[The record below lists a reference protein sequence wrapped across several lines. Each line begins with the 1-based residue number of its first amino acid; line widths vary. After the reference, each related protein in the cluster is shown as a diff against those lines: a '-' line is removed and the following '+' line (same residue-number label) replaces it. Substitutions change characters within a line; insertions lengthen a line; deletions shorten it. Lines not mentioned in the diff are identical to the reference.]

1 MAAVTAAA
9 AAATAAGPAA
19 GTAVVSPRAPPRHQ
33 PGLHAMAFP
42 LGTYERRGFPLLMGP
57 ASPLPC
63 YRLPRRGRRL
73 RRTAAAGAVAWRGA
87 GATARAFVGVHGER
101 GCGGQTRGMR
111 SARDH
116 AARGG
121 SRQEGHKTTGLVHPP
136 LLCFPKQP
144 PRMHHSGAAAA
155 NTDAGGW
162 GRLLPHQ
169 TRDGHHSR
177 AGPRREG
184 RVRPGL
190 PAATRTGQRHS
201 ARPWLPS
208 AGESAPRQVTV
219 PARSRYRGRQPA
231 AGDGRLDHAT

>member
-1 MAAVTAAA
+1 MGCAAPPPRGVLGGRVATVTAAA

-73 RRTAAAGAVAWRGA
+73 RRTVAAGAVAWRGA

-116 AARGG
+116 AAGGG

-136 LLCFPKQP
+136 LLCFPKRP

-162 GRLLPHQ
+162 GQRLGEGRP
-169 TRDGHHSR
+169 R
-177 AGPRREG
+177 ATPRR
-184 RVRPGL
+184 
-190 PAATRTGQRHS
+190 
-201 ARPWLPS
+201 
-208 AGESAPRQVTV
+208 
-219 PARSRYRGRQPA
+219 A
-231 AGDGRLDHAT
+231 AG